1 MERADRFDELYR
13 ENYAAVVRYARRRAD
28 PDTASDVVA
37 ETFLIAWRRLDFVP
51 ADPAA
56 AQPWLYGVARRVL
69 ANIERSRR
77 RADRVA
83 LRVGQHSRDEHVP
96 DTAGSVAERARLAQ
110 ALAALSSS
118 DHEVLR
124 LIAWEELDLAGAAI
138 AMGCSR
144 STMTVRLHRAR
155 RRLEKALGAIDN
167 DEPGLALSQ
176 PALIQR
182 IRQETQ

>member
-1 MERADRFDELYR
+1 MGRADRFDELYR
-13 ENYAAVVRYARRRAD
+13 KNYAAVVRYARRRAD
-28 PDTASDVVA
+28 PDTVGDVVA

-51 ADPAA
+51 ADAAA
-56 AQPWLYGVARRVL
+56 AQAWLYGVARRVL

-83 LRVGQHSRDEHVP
+83 LRLGQQSRAEHMP
-96 DTAGSVAERARLAQ
+96 DTAGSVAERARMAQ

-118 DHEVLR
+118 DQEVLR
-124 LIAWEELDLAGAAI
+124 LIGWEELDLAGAAI

-167 DEPGLALSQ
+167 DETGLALNQ
-176 PALIQR
+176 PALVQR

>member
-1 MERADRFDELYR
+1 MDQADRFDELYR
-13 ENYAAVVRYARRRAD
+13 ENYGAVVRYARRRAD
-28 PDTASDVVA
+28 PDTAADVVA
-37 ETFLIAWRRLDFVP
+37 ETFLIAWQRLDFVL

-56 AQPWLYGVARRVL
+56 AQPWLYGVARRAL

-77 RADRVA
+77 RAHRVA
-83 LRVGQHSRDEHVP
+83 LRVGQHSRDSHVP
-96 DTAGSVAERARLAQ
+96 GTAGSVAERARLAQ
-110 ALAALSSS
+110 ALATLSSS
-118 DHEVLR
+118 DLEVLR

-144 STMTVRLHRAR
+144 PTMTVLHRAR
-155 RRLEKALGAIDN
+155 RRLGKALVAIDN

-176 PALIQR
+176 PALVQR